1 MARPSRKNMDADTPS
16 ARDQL
21 LDATGALMTE
31 QRTID
36 ISLAEIAERSS
47 LNSAPR
53 TVCWSNC
60 CARCWA
66 RAWPSWS
73 R

>member
-21 LDATGALMTE
+21 LDATGILMTE

-36 ISLAEIAERSS
+36 ISLAEIAERSN
-47 LNSAPR
+47 LNSAL
-53 TVCWSNC
+53 VKYYFGSKNGLL
-60 CARCWA
+60 
-66 RAWPSWS
+66 
-73 R
+73 